1 MVNERIWPALL
12 LGGSMLSKFIEWVY
26 SLDDMSIKEIREI
39 LEKEGI
45 KIDPLIKKIK
55 KEIKKKTGN

>member
-1 MVNERIWPALL
+1 MVNELVWPALL

-45 KIDPLIKKIK
+45 KVDPLIKKIK
-55 KEIKKKTGN
+55 KEIKKKIEN